1 MDATLFGLSYNSTI
15 GDSNSNSNYNPLADF
30 DNDGDVDILD
40 AAQFGLYYPKE

>member
-15 GDSNSNSNYNPLADF
+15 GDSNSNYNPLADF